1 MALFNPVWYCLMFSA
16 DPFAFGQQILNPTLR
31 SLSLSLLKVHGS
43 TFGQRWE
50 RLPILLFQL
59 AAVFAESLIGYSSVM
74 CICLNILP
82 CTFQQVG
89 TEATPSGCC
98 LSNDL
103 SFVLTQFVNN
113 GIFIFILIMETVYSL
128 IWVNIL

>member
-1 MALFNPVWYCLMFSA
+1 MFSA

-59 AAVFAESLIGYSSVM
+59 AAVFAESLIGYSS
-74 CICLNILP
+74 
-82 CTFQQVG
+82 
-89 TEATPSGCC
+89 
-98 LSNDL
+98 D
-103 SFVLTQFVNN
+103 
-113 GIFIFILIMETVYSL
+113 VYL
-128 IWVNIL
+128 LEHIAMYLLAGRH